1 MFYLFSVGIFS
12 SYMIIKVVPKY
23 GPKDP
28 MVYLSICSLVGS
40 VSVMAIK
47 VGAGFEEQMYE

>member
-1 MFYLFSVGIFS
+1 MFYLACVGIFS
-12 SYMIIKVVPKY
+12 TYMIYRVVPKY

-47 VGAGFEEQMYE
+47 VS